1 MDMTDGI
8 ISVGWIVVNVRQI
21 IEDYDGDEGRN
32 DVVVTIR
39 KIIGG

>member
-1 MDMTDGI
+1 MMDMTDGI

-32 DVVVTIR
+32 D
-39 KIIGG
+39 GLW